1 MSPDSPTID
10 RRAVLKKTTGA
21 AAVLTIGS
29 VATSGTA
36 LAGRRGG
43 RGLVDGN
50 VRLDLP
56 FEVEK
61 QGTESLGA
69 SCMSNNSAEQEYHV
83 YEVAYCPPDS
93 NTCIM
98 YVHPNEAEVDTD
110 EQYMFRSKKECK
122 ANDLVKA
129 AFGPSNEECSDTTA
143 PRT

>member
-21 AAVLTIGS
+21 AVALSIGS
-29 VATSGTA
+29 VATSGPA

-61 QGTESLGA
+61 QRTELLGA
-69 SCMSNNSAEQEYHV
+69 SCMSRNSAEQEYNV
-83 YEVAYCPPDS
+83 YEVAYCPPDGD
-93 NTCIM
+93 TCIM
-98 YVHPNEAEVDTD
+98 YVHPNEADVDPN
-110 EQYMFRSKKECK
+110 EQYVFHSRKECR

-129 AFGPSNEECSDTTA
+129 AFGPSNKEC
-143 PRT
+143 